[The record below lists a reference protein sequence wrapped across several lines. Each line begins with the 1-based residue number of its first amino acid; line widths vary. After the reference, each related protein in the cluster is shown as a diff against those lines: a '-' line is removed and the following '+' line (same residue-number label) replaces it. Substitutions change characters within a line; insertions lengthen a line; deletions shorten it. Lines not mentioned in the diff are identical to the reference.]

1 MWNTPKNFFDFG
13 TFHVKHSVQKWKMG
27 AFCLILSSK
36 GQKTGVFSVKIASG
50 TLTYIKGTPWTLKKR
65 LFWQENAPKSGFSG
79 ELHAHS
85 FAQNGK
91 KTESNPE
98 NCVSTLIFVLQS
110 PFESLSDGIF
120 NTISSKIWLRNFRF
134 RWKTGSVV
142 RWERFLTLFLTLF
155 PGKNTPVSGKSTVNL
170 RQFSPKTHYFS
181 SYLHN
186 LPYPKHFS
194 TIQTILIPRI
204 GSRKRRKKGS
214 CAKKGYKNISQR
226 SDPYMQTTCA
236 GFLHDPLHLDLF
248 HRKVPQGGKVCGK
261 LRRFKLFH
269 AAISK
274 KMALCCVFFKDIP
287 NAL

>member
-1 MWNTPKNFFDFG
+1 MWNTPKNFFDFD

-79 ELHAHS
+79 NLHARS

-98 NCVSTLIFVLQS
+98 NCVSTLIFSSDL
-110 PFESLSDGIF
+110 PLKASLTKFSTLFPQKDDSEISDF
-120 NTISSKIWLRNFRF
+120 AE
-134 RWKTGSVV
+134 KTGSVV
-142 RWERFLTLFLTLF
+142 RWERFLTTFLTLF

-186 LPYPKHFS
+186 LPYPKCFS

-204 GSRKRRKKGS
+204 GSRKRRKKGN
-214 CAKKGYKNISQR
+214 CAKKGY
-226 SDPYMQTTCA
+226 
-236 GFLHDPLHLDLF
+236 
-248 HRKVPQGGKVCGK
+248 
-261 LRRFKLFH
+261 
-269 AAISK
+269 
-274 KMALCCVFFKDIP
+274 
-287 NAL
+287 